1 MLSRLF
7 LLKNGKCCGNGC
19 LMCPYKPKHCKDSKL
34 IRDEIHSICSIEEL
48 KEINSLSNQNK
59 IN

>member
-1 MLSRLF
+1 
-7 LLKNGKCCGNGC
+7 
-19 LMCPYKPKHCKDSKL
+19 MCPYKPKHCKDSKL